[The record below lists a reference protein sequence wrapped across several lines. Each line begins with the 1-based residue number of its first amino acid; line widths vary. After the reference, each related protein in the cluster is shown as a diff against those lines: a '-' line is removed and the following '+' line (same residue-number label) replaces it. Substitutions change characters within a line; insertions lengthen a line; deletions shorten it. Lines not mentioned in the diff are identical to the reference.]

1 MTEQQAEQENRSDQ
15 DTWSGRTCPEHIRA
29 TKERTSDVS
38 SKKSAKSQK
47 EMFQFLDLRKTSGG
61 GQGAIMGDGY
71 SVAWRTLDAQYWGVP
86 QRRKRIYLVADF
98 GGDTAPEILFVREG
112 LSGSF
117 AESREAWQRTAGDIK
132 TGTHKT
138 GAADVECYDI
148 SDRRRVADRSEVSP
162 TLTTKMG
169 TGGNNVPIVLENHP
183 QDSRVTIAEDSNV
196 PTLTSR
202 MGTGG
207 GNVPLI
213 LSQSHCRSEA
223 DAREEVREH

>member
-1 MTEQQAEQENRSDQ
+1 
-15 DTWSGRTCPEHIRA
+15 
-29 TKERTSDVS
+29 
-38 SKKSAKSQK
+38 
-47 EMFQFLDLRKTSGG
+47 
-61 GQGAIMGDGY
+61 MGDGY

-112 LSGSF
+112 LSGNF

-132 TGTHKT
+132 TDTHKT

>member
-1 MTEQQAEQENRSDQ
+1 M
-15 DTWSGRTCPEHIRA
+15 SGN
-29 TKERTSDVS
+29 
-38 SKKSAKSQK
+38 
-47 EMFQFLDLRKTSGG
+47 
-61 GQGAIMGDGY
+61 
-71 SVAWRTLDAQYWGVP
+71 
-86 QRRKRIYLVADF
+86 
-98 GGDTAPEILFVREG
+98 
-112 LSGSF
+112 F